1 MKKIMIWMI
10 GVIFLCT
17 GLTVQAAEK
26 DTTEEGVEMVYS
38 DISSMVYQAGG
49 WGVPQDESGELG
61 NATEYKEAIANA
73 EQLKAAIENT
83 IRNEQ
88 SQLNVESFNIYTS
101 DWPEV
106 KKMFAKILNDNP
118 ELFYVSSEVS
128 YTYYTNT
135 GKLYTIEFYYDGLSK
150 EQRQEMKDKLEQVA
164 SLVTDDMTDVE
175 KALVLHD
182 YLVQNCAY
190 AYREYLDGTLWKTE
204 NVYSAYGALVEE
216 RSVCQGYA
224 LAYELMLSVVGIES
238 DLCSSHNMNHAWN
251 FVKIDGE
258 WYHVDTTWDDPVWNT
273 EGYSSHEYF
282 LLSDAE
288 MAERKHYDWEA
299 DYNCTSTK
307 YDDDNYWW
315 TQSKSRIL
323 LLNDKEYY
331 LDAGYLGIQLIE
343 KSGTNTTVKYE
354 NSITWPVWDGG
365 GWWVGNFAYL
375 SYNEGYLFFN
385 DRLNLYAMKLDET
398 TPQVVYTYDKGD
410 AYIYG
415 AMVYDD
421 GEVRLNMSQSPN
433 KTSDEYITISLKRE
447 KPQVTVDYAAGIF
460 TTTTDMEYSIDGGK
474 TWKACVKDMK
484 ISSLKWSGV
493 TKYNMLFRTKASGC
507 FFASDAVPV
516 TVVQKVT
523 GITLDKTELS
533 INVGS
538 SATLT
543 ATVSPTYAYERTVKW
558 SSSNPSVVSVDQSGK
573 VSALAV
579 GSAVVTVTSTD
590 GSGIS
595 MNCNITVR
603 QPVTEIRLNKDKLS
617 LQVEKTETL
626 TAVVLPDAAYNKAVT
641 WKSSNTAVATV
652 DTNGKVTAVGAGTAT
667 VTATA
672 KDGSG
677 KSASC
682 EVTVTQP
689 VTGIQLDKSS
699 ISILKGKTATL
710 TATVSPNNASNKTV
724 TWKSSNT
731 AVATVSSSGKV
742 TAVAP
747 GTATI
752 TVTAEDGSGKSATC
766 KVTVTQPVT
775 GITLNATIVNMKENE
790 TYALNAT
797 IKPDNAGNKAV
808 TWKSSDTAVATV
820 DTNGKITA
828 VGAGTATV
836 TATAKDGSGKKASCE
851 VNVMS
856 EKEYQVR
863 AFVERMYTIVLGR
876 AAEEQGLN
884 DWATRL
890 MAQEIDGATLVDMF
904 VNSDEF
910 INRNTSDE
918 EYIKILYRAVL
929 GREADADGLKMWKDM
944 LADDWTRDYILEGLV
959 LSTEFKT
966 ICDSYG
972 IIAAFEPTAE
982 SQVRS
987 FVKRMYTVVLNR
999 RADVVGL
1006 DEWTQRLMNGTAN
1019 GAQLADGFISSDEFV
1034 NRNLNNEKYVKVLYR
1049 AFFNRE
1055 PDEGGFNVWMNE
1067 LAKGA
1072 SRREVM
1078 KGFVHSVEFC
1088 DLCAQYG
1095 IIRGEIQ

>member
-26 DTTEEGVEMVYS
+26 DTTEEGVETVYS

-61 NATEYKEAIANA
+61 DATEYKEAIANA

-88 SQLNVESFNIYTS
+88 PQLNVESFNIYTS

-135 GKLYTIEFYYDGLSK
+135 GKLYTIDFYYDGLSK

-238 DLCSSHNMNHAWN
+238 DLCSSYNMNHAWN

-315 TQSKSRIL
+315 TQSKSRIV

-343 KSGTNTTVKYE
+343 KSGANTTVKYE

-375 SYNEGYLFFN
+375 SYNEGYFFFN
-385 DRLNLYAMKLDET
+385 DRLNLYAMKPDET
-398 TPQVVYTYDKGD
+398 TPQVVYTYDKDD

-433 KTSDEYITISLKRE
+433 KTSDEYITINLKRE

-484 ISSLKWSGV
+484 ISSLKWPGV
-493 TKYNMLFRTKASGC
+493 TKYDMLFRTKASGC
-507 FFASDAVPV
+507 FFASDTVPV

-533 INVGS
+533 INAGS
-538 SATLT
+538 SASLT
-543 ATVSPTYAYERTVKW
+543 ATVSPTYAYEQTVKW
-558 SSSNPSVVSVDQSGK
+558 SSSNPSVVSVDQNGK

-595 MNCNITVR
+595 TNCNITVR
-603 QPVTEIRLNKDKLS
+603 QPVMEIRLNKDQLS
-617 LQVEKTETL
+617 LQIEKTETL

-641 WKSSNTAVATV
+641 WKSSDTSVATV
-652 DTNGKVTAVGAGTAT
+652 DTIGKVTAVGAGTAT

-682 EVTVTQP
+682 EV
-689 VTGIQLDKSS
+689 
-699 ISILKGKTATL
+699 
-710 TATVSPNNASNKTV
+710 
-724 TWKSSNT
+724 
-731 AVATVSSSGKV
+731 
-742 TAVAP
+742 
-747 GTATI
+747 
-752 TVTAEDGSGKSATC
+752 
-766 KVTVTQPVT
+766 
-775 GITLNATIVNMKENE
+775 
-790 TYALNAT
+790 
-797 IKPDNAGNKAV
+797 
-808 TWKSSDTAVATV
+808 
-820 DTNGKITA
+820 
-828 VGAGTATV
+828 
-836 TATAKDGSGKKASCE
+836 
-851 VNVMS
+851 NVMS
-856 EKEYQVR
+856 EQEYQVR

-876 AAEEQGLN
+876 GAEEQGLN
-884 DWATRL
+884 DWADRL

-910 INRNTSDE
+910 IARNTSDE
-918 EYIKILYRAVL
+918 DYIKILYRAVL
-929 GREADADGLKMWKDM
+929 GREADTDGLKMWKDM

-959 LSTEFKT
+959 LSTEFKS

-972 IIAAFEPTAE
+972 IVAAFEPTAE

-987 FVKRMYTVVLNR
+987 FVKRMYTVVLSR
-999 RADVVGL
+999 RADAVGL
-1006 DEWTQRLMNGTAN
+1006 NEWTQRLMNGTAN
-1019 GAQLADGFISSDEFV
+1019 GAQLADGFINSDEFI
-1034 NRNLNNEKYVKVLYR
+1034 NRNLSNEKYVKVLYR

-1055 PDEGGFNVWMNE
+1055 ADEGGFNVWMNE

-1078 KGFVHSVEFC
+1078 KGFVHSVEFS